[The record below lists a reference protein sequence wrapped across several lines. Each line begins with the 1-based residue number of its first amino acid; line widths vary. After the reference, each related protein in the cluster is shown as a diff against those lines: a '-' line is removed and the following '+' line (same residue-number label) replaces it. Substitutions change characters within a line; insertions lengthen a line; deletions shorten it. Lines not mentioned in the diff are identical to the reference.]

1 MSEIV
6 LLDAGP
12 LGRAS
17 NPSATPANLEC
28 YNWMESLLISGC
40 RIIVPEIADYEIRR
54 ELLRAGKTLG
64 LARLDLLKNSL
75 DYLPL
80 TTNVMLKAAEL
91 WAQARNQG
99 RPTADMKALD
109 CDVIL
114 AAQAL
119 AVNGIVATEN
129 VGHLSLFVEAKDW
142 REILPL
148 S

>member
-1 MSEIV
+1 MNEIV
-6 LLDAGP
+6 LLDASP
-12 LGRAS
+12 LGMIS

-28 YNWMESLLISGC
+28 YNWMESLLMSGYQ
-40 RIIVPEIADYEIRR
+40 IIVPEIADYEVRR
-54 ELLRAGKTLG
+54 ELLRAGKTHG
-64 LARLDLLKNSL
+64 LARLDLLKNTL

-99 RPTADMKALD
+99 TPTADAKALD

-119 AVNGIVATEN
+119 TENGIVATEN

-142 REILPL
+142 RDILPV

>member
-1 MSEIV
+1 MKKVVI
-6 LLDAGP
+6 LDAEPVGLLCAP
-12 LGRAS
+12 PNKIDA
-17 NPSATPANLEC
+17 AEC
-28 YNWMESLLISGC
+28 AKWLARVLSTDNRVIL
-40 RIIVPEIADYEIRR
+40 PEIADYEVRR
-54 ELLRAGKTLG
+54 ELLRADKTRG
-64 LARLDLLKNSL
+64 FARLDLLKNTL

-80 TTNVMLKAAEL
+80 TTDVMLKAAEL

-99 RPTADMKALD
+99 RPTADAKALD

-119 AVNGIVATEN
+119 AENGIVATEN

-142 REILPL
+142 REISPV